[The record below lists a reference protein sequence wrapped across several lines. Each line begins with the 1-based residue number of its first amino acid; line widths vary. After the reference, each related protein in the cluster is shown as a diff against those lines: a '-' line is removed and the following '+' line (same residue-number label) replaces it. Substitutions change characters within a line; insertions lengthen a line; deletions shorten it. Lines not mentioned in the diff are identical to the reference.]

1 MDKENQWSEINK
13 DVADIAKKVK
23 SKIDEEDLVEDLK
36 DSFKK
41 TVESATDIF
50 KTLINTLDSTITDEE
65 IRQDSKK
72 VVENISAELKDVIN
86 ETKFKTAL
94 LNFNLYLLKYTR
106 PFLPPFFRLIAPAR
120 WAKQRLTRNPN
131 LSFKDKSKLL

>member
-1 MDKENQWSEINK
+1 MDKENNWSDINE
-13 DVADIAKKVK
+13 DVTDIAKKVK

-72 VVENISAELKDVIN
+72 VVDPRSETSFRGKSYLAVGNKQAVKGSGAARKQKDV
-86 ETKFKTAL
+86 T
-94 LNFNLYLLKYTR
+94 
-106 PFLPPFFRLIAPAR
+106 
-120 WAKQRLTRNPN
+120 WV
-131 LSFKDKSKLL
+131 